1 MNFDLT
7 EEQQLLADTTR
18 DVLLRGYGTVESR
31 NRVVDVPLDAG
42 PGWSP
47 EVWKQLAEI
56 GILGLGLDSP
66 GDPDAAGPIE
76 VMVVMNEVG
85 RRLAPEPVAA
95 AALIPGAVIAAHGS
109 DEQRAL
115 LDEVAAGQR
124 MLAFAHTEPN
134 RRGNVELATR
144 AVEQGGTWTVTG
156 RKNPVIAG
164 ESADTLLVT
173 AALPGGGS
181 GLFLVDAA
189 QGGTAVTRAGYRTF
203 DGQRG
208 ADIAFNGAATQ
219 PLGSGG
225 DAAAAIE
232 ETVLRFQSALCAEA
246 VGAMDESLRLTTD
259 YLKSRKQFG
268 VPLKTFQT
276 LTQRAADMYVSLEL
290 ARSMSY
296 YLGMSVTDGRFDPMV
311 GARAKLQIGRSG
323 LHISQESIQLHG
335 GIGVTAEYPIAHY
348 AARLTAINQTFGS
361 ATDQLRYLVGQVG
374 TYGTAVL

>member
-18 DVLLRGYGTVESR
+18 DVLLRGYGTVETR
-31 NRVVDVPLDAG
+31 NKVVDVPLEAG

-47 EVWKQLAEI
+47 DVWKQLAEI
-56 GILGLGLDSP
+56 GILGLGFDVES
-66 GDPDAAGPIE
+66 GPIE
-76 VMVVMNEVG
+76 VMVVMTEFG

-95 AALIPGAVIAAHGS
+95 AALIPGAAIAAHGS

-115 LDEVAAGQR
+115 LDEVAEGQR
-124 MLAFAHTEPN
+124 LLAFGHTEPG
-134 RRGNVELATR
+134 RRGIAELSTR
-144 AVEQGGTWTVTG
+144 ASEKGGIWTLTG

-164 ESADTLLVT
+164 DRADTLLVT
-173 AALPGGGS
+173 AALPGSGS
-181 GLFLVDAA
+181 GLFLVDTS
-189 QGGTAVTRAGYRTF
+189 QGAAVTRQGYRTF

-208 ADIAFNGAATQ
+208 AEIFFDNAAAQ

-225 DAAAAIE
+225 DATAAIE

-246 VGAMDESLRLTTD
+246 IGAMDESLRLTTD

-296 YLGMSVTDGRFDPMV
+296 YLAMSVADGRFDPLV

-361 ATDQLRYLVGQVG
+361 PTDQLRYLVSQVG
-374 TYGTAVL
+374 SYGTAVL